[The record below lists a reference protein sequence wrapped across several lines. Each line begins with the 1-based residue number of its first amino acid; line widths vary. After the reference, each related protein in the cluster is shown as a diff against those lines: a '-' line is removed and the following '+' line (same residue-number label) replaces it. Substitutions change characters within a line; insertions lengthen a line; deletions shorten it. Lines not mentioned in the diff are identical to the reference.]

1 MCACVGV
8 AEVVHVAGTDERHV
22 GLLGERDQLRVQPRL
37 DLHVRVLQLDVD
49 VVATEDGAE
58 AVELCVRV
66 GRAVLFERFVDAAG
80 EAAGECDHAL
90 AVTLQ
95 ELPVDARLV
104 VVALEVAER
113 GELDQVRVA
122 GVVTRKEGEV
132 RVALLLCVAVV
143 GEVDLAA
150 DDRLDAGSLGRLE
163 ELHGARHGAVIGER
177 DRRHLELGSARDKV
191 GNPARPVENRV
202 LGVDVQVDEGGLGH
216 REGHS
221 TPASGGPLNRLRR
234 VRKRSSE
241 PRRPDAGPR
250 PQGGHSS
257 VQGGFG
263 RHSAPDRPVP
273 EWLGRERLLLD
284 ETRPA
289 AHPSTLERR

>member
-1 MCACVGV
+1 
-8 AEVVHVAGTDERHV
+8 
-22 GLLGERDQLRVQPRL
+22 
-37 DLHVRVLQLDVD
+37 
-49 VVATEDGAE
+49 
-58 AVELCVRV
+58 
-66 GRAVLFERFVDAAG
+66 
-80 EAAGECDHAL
+80 
-90 AVTLQ
+90 
-95 ELPVDARLV
+95 
-104 VVALEVAER
+104 
-113 GELDQVRVA
+113 
-122 GVVTRKEGEV
+122 
-132 RVALLLCVAVV
+132 
-143 GEVDLAA
+143 
-150 DDRLDAGSLGRLE
+150 
-163 ELHGARHGAVIGER
+163 
-177 DRRHLELGSARDKV
+177 
-191 GNPARPVENRV
+191 
-202 LGVDVQVDEGGLGH
+202 VDVQVDEGGLGH

-289 AHPSTLERR
+289 AHPSTLERRWQFRATRWYQPARWPQAASPSARVRRRCASHGRPPLHRG